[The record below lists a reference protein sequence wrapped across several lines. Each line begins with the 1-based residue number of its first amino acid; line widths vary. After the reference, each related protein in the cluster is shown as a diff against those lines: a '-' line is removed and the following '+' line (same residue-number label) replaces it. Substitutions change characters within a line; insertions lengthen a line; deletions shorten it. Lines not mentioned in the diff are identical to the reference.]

1 MGNAQQPNI
10 LVVDS
15 DEGSTMELKS
25 MLVDAGYSAGILT
38 EPERVVEEL
47 RTNRYQLVILDVS
60 PGNPAGIAALQAIRV
75 FDADLCVIATTGLAS
90 VEMAVETMKHQAFHY
105 LQKPLDAE
113 ELAMV
118 LAEAVKA
125 KGLVINSDAHVN
137 RAVGRR
143 LRECR
148 QSQPLTLKQLA
159 NRTGKSVS
167 LLSQIEL
174 GKSAASVSTLNDLSN
189 ALGVKMTFFFETV

>member
-1 MGNAQQPNI
+1 MGNGQKPNI

-15 DEGSTMELKS
+15 DEGATTELKS
-25 MLVDAGYSAGILT
+25 MLLEAGYSAGILT
-38 EPERVVEEL
+38 EPERVLDEL

-60 PGNPAGIAALQAIRV
+60 PDNPAGIAALQVIRA

-105 LQKPLDAE
+105 LQKPLDE
-113 ELAMV
+113 DELAMV
-118 LAEAVKA
+118 LGEAIKA
-125 KGLVINSDAHVN
+125 KGLVVNSDTHVN
-137 RAVGRR
+137 QAVGRR
-143 LRECR
+143 IRECR

-189 ALGVKMTFFFETV
+189 ALGVKMTYFFETV

>member
-1 MGNAQQPNI
+1 MGNGQQPNI
-10 LVVDS
+10 LVVDT
-15 DEGSTMELKS
+15 DEGATAELKS
-25 MLVDAGYSAGILT
+25 MLVDAGFAAGSLIEPASA
-38 EPERVVEEL
+38 VAEL

-60 PGNPAGIAALQAIRV
+60 PGNPEGIAALQAIRQY
-75 FDADLCVIATTGLAS
+75 DADLCVIATTALAS

-105 LQKPLDAE
+105 LQKPLDE
-113 ELAMV
+113 DELRMV
-118 LAEAVKA
+118 LAEAIKA

-137 RAVGRR
+137 HAVGRR

-174 GKSAASVSTLNDLSN
+174 GKSAASISTLNDLSN
-189 ALGVKMTFFFETV
+189 ALGVKMTYFFETV